1 MSKRVLVTGA
11 GGFVCTHVVQALLG
25 HGWQVTALDRVI
37 PEDLQSSW
45 DSQWPGQIQCIEGD
59 HHALPDAPF
68 DAVVH
73 GAAITA
79 SASERGESPIA
90 NLEANIQP
98 LLAVLDWSAR
108 QQVKRTVLVS
118 STGVFQRTAP
128 GVVDEDTPPSPI
140 GMYAIAKQ
148 MSELLAETLRQ
159 HHQQDVVAV
168 RLGNIYGPGDWP
180 RPTRPRVSLVARL
193 VRQAVQSGVIQVYAP
208 DERRDWTFAPD
219 IGDCIHNLL
228 AAPRLEHSLYQLIG
242 PEVLSTLEVATYIQ
256 RALPGTEL
264 VIHPET
270 EPGIPPFTRL
280 GTFSGARFERELEFV
295 HWTPFSS
302 AIGAVI
308 AEHQQ
313 QMEAV

>member
-45 DSQWPGQIQCIEGD
+45 DAQWPGQIQCIEGD

-79 SASERGESPIA
+79 SASERDESPIA
-90 NLEANIQP
+90 NLEANVQP
-98 LLAVLDWSAR
+98 ILAVLDWSAR

-118 STGVFQRTAP
+118 STGVFQRTAT
-128 GVVDEDTPPSPI
+128 GLVDEDTPPSPV

-148 MSELLAETLRQ
+148 MSEHLAETLRR

-168 RLGNIYGPGDWP
+168 RLGNVYGPRDLP

-193 VRQAVQSGVIQVYAP
+193 VRQAVQNGVIQVYAP

-228 AAPRLEHSLYQLIG
+228 AAPRLAHSLYQLIG
-242 PEVLSTLEVATYIQ
+242 PEVLTTQEVATYIQ

-270 EPGIPPFTRL
+270 EPGIPPLTRL
-280 GTFSGARFERELEFV
+280 GTFSGARFEREMEVV

-308 AEHQQ
+308 AEHSQ

>member
-1 MSKRVLVTGA
+1 MTKRVLVTGA
-11 GGFVCTHVVQALLG
+11 GGFVCTHIVQALLG

-45 DSQWPGQIQCIEGD
+45 DAQWPGQIQCIEGD

-79 SASERGESPIA
+79 SASEREESPIA
-90 NLEANIQP
+90 NLDANVQP
-98 LLAVLDWSAR
+98 ILAVLDWSAR
-108 QQVKRTVLVS
+108 QQVRRTVLVS
-118 STGVFQRTAP
+118 STGVFQRSDP
-128 GVVDEDTPPSPI
+128 GLVDEDTPPSPV

-148 MSELLAETLRQ
+148 MSELLAETLRR

-168 RLGNIYGPGDWP
+168 RLGNVYGPRDLP

-193 VRQAVQSGVIQVYAP
+193 VRQAVQNGVIQVYAP

-228 AAPRLEHSLYQLIG
+228 AAPHLAHSLYQLIG
-242 PEVLSTLEVATYIQ
+242 PEVLTTLEVATYIQ

-270 EPGIPPFTRL
+270 EPGIPPLTRL
-280 GTFSGARFERELEFV
+280 GTFSGARFEREMEVV
-295 HWTPFSS
+295 HWTPFSR

-308 AEHQQ
+308 AEHSQ

>member
-37 PEDLQSSW
+37 PEDLQRSW
-45 DSQWPGQIQCIEGD
+45 DAQWPGQIQYIEGD

-79 SASERGESPIA
+79 SASEREESPIA
-90 NLEANIQP
+90 NLEANVQP
-98 LLAVLDWSAR
+98 ILAVLDWSAR

-128 GVVDEDTPPSPI
+128 GLVDEDTPPLPV

-148 MSELLAETLRQ
+148 MSEHLAETLRR

-168 RLGNIYGPGDWP
+168 RLGNVYGPRDLP

-193 VRQAVQSGVIQVYAP
+193 VRQAVQNGVIQVYAP

-228 AAPRLEHSLYQLIG
+228 AAPRLAHSLYQLIG
-242 PEVLSTLEVATYIQ
+242 PEVLTTLEVATHIQ

-270 EPGIPPFTRL
+270 EPGIPPLTRL
-280 GTFSGARFERELEFV
+280 GTFSGARFEREMEVV

-308 AEHQQ
+308 AEHSQ

>member
-11 GGFVCTHVVQALLG
+11 GGFVCSHITQALLQ
-25 HGWQVTALDRVI
+25 HGCQVTALDTVI
-37 PEDLQSSW
+37 PPHLQYNW

-59 HHALPDAPF
+59 HHALPDASF

-79 SASERGESPIA
+79 SASEREESPIA
-90 NLEANIQP
+90 NLEANVQP
-98 LLAVLDWSAR
+98 ILAVLDWSAR

-128 GVVDEDTPPSPI
+128 GIVDEDTPPSPV
-140 GMYAIAKQ
+140 GMYAIAKH
-148 MSELLAETLRQ
+148 MSEVLAQTLRQ
-159 HHQQDVVAV
+159 HHQQDVVVA
-168 RLGNIYGPGDWP
+168 RLGNIYGIGDYP

-193 VRQAVQSGVIQVYAP
+193 VRQAVQNGVIQVYAP
-208 DERRDWTFAPD
+208 DERRDWTFAPN
-219 IGDCIHNLL
+219 IGDCVHNLL
-228 AAPRLEHSLYQLIG
+228 AAPRLAYSLYQLIG
-242 PEVLSTLEVATYIQ
+242 PETLTTLEIATHIQ
-256 RALPGTEL
+256 RSLPGTEL

-270 EPGIPPFTRL
+270 EPGIPPLTRL
-280 GTFSGARFERELEFV
+280 GTFSGARFEREMEVV

-302 AIGAVI
+302 AIATVI
-308 AEHQQ
+308 AEHAQ